1 MNAMTKDSGVTWIGE
16 VPADWE
22 VNKIKYLAVLK
33 GRIGW
38 QGLTSDEYT
47 DEGAYLIT
55 GVDFENGGINWD
67 SCVHVPMN
75 RWEEARDIQI
85 EDGDLLITKDG
96 TIGKV
101 AIVSGCTGP
110 TSLNSGVLR
119 ISPKEGYERKFLY
132 WVLQSDVFWTWFS
145 DRNAGNSTIQHLY
158 QGDFAEFKYAIPPTD
173 EQIAIAAFLDSECA
187 KIDSIIDDLESQIAA
202 LRTYRRCIIYE
213 SVTRGLRANVKTK
226 ASGNPFV
233 GEIADTAEAIRFKY
247 VASIDADLVD
257 PVKYA
262 KMPQVSPE
270 NIVSNMGELV
280 DVQTVEESSVDSW
293 NQRFFKG
300 QIIYSKIRPA
310 LNKVTVAPY
319 DGLCSADMYPISTVL
334 PTRYLMY
341 YMLSDAFVLQT
352 IDVSSIRVKMPK
364 VNQEEM
370 KNFIVV
376 THPQEEMEEIAEF
389 LDKKCAVVD
398 SLLKDKEA
406 QLKQMKAQRESLI
419 FEYVTGKK
427 RVKEAATNGD

>member
-1 MNAMTKDSGVTWIGE
+1 MKLQESRPLWYGTVPTSWNIKPLKYITFQNQKVLFETTRPDYAFRYVDIGSVNSEIGISEYKEMVFADAPSRARRVVSVGDTIISTVRTYLRAIAFIEDAKDVVVSTGFSVLSPKSFIYPKYLYYFCVSDAFVEDVNKYSSGVTY
-16 VPADWE
+16 PA
-22 VNKIKYLAVLK
+22 I
-33 GRIGW
+33 
-38 QGLTSDEYT
+38 SD
-47 DEGAYLIT
+47 
-55 GVDFENGGINWD
+55 
-67 SCVHVPMN
+67 
-75 RWEEARDIQI
+75 
-85 EDGDLLITKDG
+85 DLLGRLEIAFPD
-96 TIGKV
+96 IMEQE
-101 AIVSGCTGP
+101 AIV
-110 TSLNSGVLR
+110 
-119 ISPKEGYERKFLY
+119 
-132 WVLQSDVFWTWFS
+132 
-145 DRNAGNSTIQHLY
+145 
-158 QGDFAEFKYAIPPTD
+158 
-173 EQIAIAAFLDSECA
+173 AFLDNECR
-187 KIDSIIDDLESQIAA
+187 KYDSVIEDLESQIAC
-202 LRTYRRCIIYE
+202 LKHYRRQTINE
-213 SVTRGLRANVKTK
+213 AVTRGLRANVKTK

-406 QLKQMKAQRESLI
+406 QLEQMKAQRESLI